1 MSYYPTSQTDSIGRD
16 YIMGDPLRN
25 HSIWVNRF
33 YHLLKLSNLNKSTLK
48 LSVRDI
54 TTNHW
59 TKWEDLYKCHWSDD
73 LLRGAYDLHR
83 EVLYN
88 EVVIESDYP
97 DYVDNY
103 DATRIIG
110 AILEKKGFIPHYY
123 YSGSKSIHCHVYLDF
138 AQLGKVDQIL
148 QNMIMQ
154 KYKTGNRFRKE
165 FIEFVRGLMIR
176 CWDTGIR
183 EFDEQLIHSSHLIRA
198 EQSKNKRGY
207 KTFLGYTYKDL
218 SFVPKICNEVNRI
231 YPVIGKIKISTD
243 YDAQN
248 LVEEF
253 WNSIVIKDKKNK
265 VKRRESALSRWSN
278 PDAKEQLRYCV
289 GFILS
294 DKFKTANDGYK
305 RAMFILI
312 NELKRFNNTE
322 DTIAQLYDWN
332 HRMNYPLT
340 NEMINYHM
348 KSKEYNL
355 SCNYIHTFLET
366 LGFNDVAAL
375 CKGKVYK

>member
-1 MSYYPTSQTDSIGRD
+1 MSYYPSRGSDAVGLD
-16 YIMGDPLRN
+16 YINGDALRN
-25 HSIWVNRF
+25 RSIWANRF
-33 YHLLKLSNLNKSTLK
+33 QHLLALARLNGDALKLSA
-48 LSVRDI
+48 RDI
-54 TTNHW
+54 ATGSW
-59 TKWEDLYKCHWSDD
+59 TKWEDFYKGHWDD
-73 LLRGAYDLHR
+73 RLLRGGYDLHR

-88 EVVIESDYP
+88 EIVIESDYP
-97 DYVDNY
+97 DYVDNF

-148 QNMIMQ
+148 QDLIMQ
-154 KYKTGNRFRKE
+154 RYRTGNRFRKE

-198 EQSKNKRGY
+198 EQSRNKKGY

-218 SFVPKICNEVNRI
+218 SFVPKICNEDNRI
-231 YPVIGKIKISTD
+231 YPEIGGIRVSKG
-243 YDAQN
+243 YDAQA

-253 WNSIVIKDKKNK
+253 WNGIVLKDRKSK
-265 VKRRESALSRWSN
+265 VRRKESALSRWSN
-278 PDAKEQLRYCV
+278 PNAKEHLRHCV
-289 GFILS
+289 RFMLS
-294 DKFKTANDGYK
+294 DRFKTAGDGYK

-312 NELKRFNNTE
+312 NELKRIHSIDETML
-322 DTIAQLYDWN
+322 ILHDWN
-332 HRMNYPLT
+332 RRMGHPISDFKPH
-340 NEMINYHM
+340 IN
-348 KSKEYNL
+348 SKEYSL
-355 SCNYIHTFLET
+355 SCGYIHSFLET